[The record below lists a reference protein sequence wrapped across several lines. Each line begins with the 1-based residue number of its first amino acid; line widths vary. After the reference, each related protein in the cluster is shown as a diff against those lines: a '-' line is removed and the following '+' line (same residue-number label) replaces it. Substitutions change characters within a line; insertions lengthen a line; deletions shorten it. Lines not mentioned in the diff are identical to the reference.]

1 MAKLTDKQKLF
12 IEEYLISLDAQDAYM
27 RAYKVGK
34 GTAKTN
40 GYRLLDKPEIR
51 AEIDRRLQ
59 EIRSADPTIPTPE
72 KILAEI
78 ASIAFDNSL
87 RPNDRLK
94 GLELLGKANSM
105 FTDKIKQEGSMSI
118 TVDIEEDE

>member
-27 RAYKVGK
+27 KAFKATK

-51 AEIDRRLQ
+51 QEIDRRLL
-59 EIRSADPTIPTPE
+59 EIRSADPNIPTPE
-72 KILAEI
+72 EILAEI
-78 ASIAFDNSL
+78 ASIAFDSSL

-94 GLELLGKANSM
+94 GLELLGKANAM
-105 FTDKIKQEGSMSI
+105 FTDKVKTEGSLDI
-118 TVDIEEDE
+118 VIDIEED